1 MTPKEITTN
10 MNAPLPQD
18 WQTASDEIDLREL
31 ALVLWRQKFL
41 ILTITALF
49 AAIGVGYALFAPQQW
64 STKAVI
70 AEPKQ
75 EDALT
80 LKNAAARAELVGLKS
95 VPTEGQAYKAFVQEF
110 NAYENKRDF
119 IKQSE
124 RFKQALN
131 ELHLDKKAQQRWV
144 RDWAKLVT
152 ATPVD
157 KKGEMP
163 GIELTFAA
171 DTAPGSLAQ
180 LRGYIDYIV
189 ELQRQELKRQL
200 DLEKS
205 TLIETLELQLRLV
218 SEDARR
224 NLKQEMDQTGL
235 SLQIAKAAA
244 VSHPLEN
251 YSAEA
256 RFPIALG
263 EKGLEEKLK
272 LLGTMDLAVYEPK
285 LGELQQQISRLKN
298 LDLKAVQ
305 FTPFTYLDT
314 PDEPLNRDKP
324 KRPLIVVLAT
334 LLGGMLGVGIV
345 LVRHA
350 FRRPEQV

>member
-1 MTPKEITTN
+1 M
-10 MNAPLPQD
+10 
-18 WQTASDEIDLREL
+18 
-31 ALVLWRQKFL
+31 
-41 ILTITALF
+41 
-49 AAIGVGYALFAPQQW
+49 
-64 STKAVI
+64 
-70 AEPKQ
+70 
-75 EDALT
+75 
-80 LKNAAARAELVGLKS
+80 
-95 VPTEGQAYKAFVQEF
+95 EF
-110 NAYENKRDF
+110 NAYENRRDF
-119 IKQSE
+119 LEKSAQ
-124 RFKQALN
+124 FKQAIN
-131 ELHLDKKAQQRWV
+131 ELQLDDKAQRRWV
-144 RDWAKLVT
+144 REWAKLVA

-157 KKGEMP
+157 KKGETP

-171 DTAPGSLAQ
+171 DTAMGSLAQ

-200 DLEKS
+200 DLEKI
-205 TLIETLELQLRLV
+205 TLIETLQLQQRLV

-224 NLKQEMDQTGL
+224 VLKQEMDQTML

-263 EKGLEEKLK
+263 DKGLEEKLK
-272 LLGTMDLAVYEPK
+272 LLGTIELAVYEPK
-285 LGELQQQISRLKN
+285 LSELQQQISRLKGI
-298 LDLKAVQ
+298 DLEAVQ

-314 PDEPLNRDKP
+314 PDEPLSRDKP

>member
-10 MNAPLPQD
+10 MDAPLPQG

-31 ALVLWRQKFL
+31 VLVLWRQKLL
-41 ILTITALF
+41 ILIVTALF
-49 AAIGVGYALFAPQQW
+49 AAAGVGYALFAPQQW
-64 STKAVI
+64 SAKAVI
-70 AEPKQ
+70 TEPKQ
-75 EDALT
+75 EDALE
-80 LKNAAARAELVGLKS
+80 LKNAAVRAELVGLRS
-95 VPTEGQAYKAFVQEF
+95 VPTEEQAYKAFVQEF
-110 NAYENKRDF
+110 NAYENQRDF

-124 RFKQALN
+124 QFKQALN
-131 ELHLDKKAQQRWV
+131 EQHLDEKAQRRWV

-152 ATPVD
+152 ATPID
-157 KKGEMP
+157 KKGELP

-171 DTAPGSLAQ
+171 DSAPGSLAQ
-180 LRGYIDYIV
+180 LRGYIDYTV

-272 LLGTMDLAVYEPK
+272 LLGTMDLVVYEPK

-314 PDEPLNRDKP
+314 PDEPLSRDKP
-324 KRPLIVVLAT
+324 KRPLVVVLAT
-334 LLGGMLGVGIV
+334 LIGGMLGVGIV

-350 FRRPEQV
+350 FRKPEQV